1 MFRKATRSVAFRVTF
16 QSFEDTLKDETI
28 NGLQETIIKK
38 LSNTEGISLR
48 V

>member
-1 MFRKATRSVAFRVTF
+1 MFRKEARSVAFRVTF
-16 QSFEDTLKDETI
+16 QSFEDTLKDEII
-28 NGLQETIIKK
+28 NSLQETIIQK

>member
-1 MFRKATRSVAFRVTF
+1 MFRKETRSVAFRVIF
-16 QSFEDTLKDETI
+16 QSFEETLKDETI
-28 NGLQETIIKK
+28 NGLQETIIQQ